1 MVYGIS
7 VAEKKI
13 VWLKLRAEGVAGHGS
28 QPTDTNPN
36 DRLVK
41 ALARLLG
48 ATGQRPAAAAAPS
61 SLGAARGESRPCS
74 T

>member
-13 VWLKLRAEGVAGHGS
+13 VWLKLRARRGPPATGS
-28 QPTDTNPN
+28 QPDRYQYPN

-41 ALARLLG
+41 ALARLF
-48 ATGQRPAAAAAPS
+48 AEPAARPQPRRCRASPPS
-61 SLGAARGESRPCS
+61 S